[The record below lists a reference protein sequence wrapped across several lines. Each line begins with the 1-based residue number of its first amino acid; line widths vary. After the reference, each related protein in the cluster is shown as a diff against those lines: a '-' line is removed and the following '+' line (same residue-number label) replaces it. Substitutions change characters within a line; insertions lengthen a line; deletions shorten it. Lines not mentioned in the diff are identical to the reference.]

1 MLSIRWIK
9 NEEGRLAAAWTAC
22 DKTGAP
28 RGVVVTLSP
37 ACRVSA
43 FPAFRRGQPR
53 MAA

>member
-9 NEEGRLAAAWTAC
+9 NEEGRLLAAWTDC
-22 DKTGAP
+22 EKTEGP

-37 ACRVSA
+37 ACRVSVL
-43 FPAFRRGQPR
+43 PAFRRGLPR